1 MDDAFVDDADAASD
15 DADAALDGN
24 AIGGLLASVFGAEMT
39 TAVGTCGS
47 CGAVSLV
54 AELAVYLT
62 ELGAVVRCRSCESV
76 LMVFVSVRGV
86 VCVDLMGLASLS

>member
-1 MDDAFVDDADAASD
+1 MDDADAT
-15 DADAALDGN
+15 LDGN

-47 CGAVSLV
+47 CGAITMV

-62 ELGAVVRCRSCESV
+62 DLGAVVRCRSCGSV
-76 LMVFVSVRGV
+76 LMVFVSRREVT
-86 VCVDLMGLASLS
+86 CVDLMGLASLS

>member
-1 MDDAFVDDADAASD
+1 VDDADAASD

>member
-1 MDDAFVDDADAASD
+1 MDDAPVDE
-15 DADAALDGN
+15 ADAALDGN
-24 AIGGLLASVFGAEMT
+24 AIAGLMADVFGTEMT

-76 LMVFVSVRGV
+76 LMVFVSVREV